1 MESQFIFCTKKRKR
15 SDAVL
20 INQQRHNGKYKANH
34 CRNIS
39 LDSIPISQKKL
50 LNLTCHTPRI
60 GARRGCQRVME
71 WRLTSGMKQL
81 RVWGWGW
88 RPIGD
93 TLDYHLIVADGVT
106 GKLLKIFFNHYQIV
120 SFSSEAIAMT
130 GICHRDERF
139 VSSR

>member
-1 MESQFIFCTKKRKR
+1 
-15 SDAVL
+15 
-20 INQQRHNGKYKANH
+20 
-34 CRNIS
+34 
-39 LDSIPISQKKL
+39 
-50 LNLTCHTPRI
+50 
-60 GARRGCQRVME
+60 ME

-93 TLDYHLIVADGVT
+93 TLDYRLIVADGVT
-106 GKLLKIFFNHYQIV
+106 RNLLMLLFNHYQIV

-130 GICHRDERF
+130 NSVIAMKGSCHRDEWF